1 MADDRLKFHKLT
13 PKGNVDLDVYNDAID
28 FAMRNSDLRNVAISG
43 AYGSG
48 KSSVLESYKNRHHE
62 KKFIHIS
69 LSHFACGA
77 EETLNDDVSL
87 EEYEDSCNKKKAQ
100 SREIQLATLEGKIL
114 NQLIHQIPEEKIPQT
129 RFKVKHNLSNVN
141 QSSKCFEETS
151 NGLHSVLSI
160 KVFCACTDWGKN
172 AVAGIVV
179 E

>member
-1 MADDRLKFHKLT
+1 MADYRLKFHQLT

-69 LSHFACGA
+69 LSHFAYGA
-77 EETLNDDVSL
+77 EEALNDDDSL
-87 EEYEDSCNKKKAQ
+87 EEYEDSCKKKKAQ
-100 SREIQLATLEGKIL
+100 SRETQLATLEGKIL

-129 RFKVKHNLSNVN
+129 RFKVKHNLSK
-141 QSSKCFEETS
+141 QSIVSS
-151 NGLHSVLSI
+151 AAMWIS
-160 KVFCACTDWGKN
+160 
-172 AVAGIVV
+172 AVICIVYFLIL
-179 E
+179 ENLR